1 MNRLLTL
8 SANDFRMVFRDP
20 MLRIFLFLPL
30 LILMMVVW
38 VIPAVFAAYP
48 VVQDYDYV
56 ILMWACMQA
65 STMFGFI
72 NGFVFLEEKDEHVFA
87 ALRVM
92 PVTAGM
98 LVSVR
103 MLLVSI
109 IAFATSVAILG
120 LTDWVPMNTVQL
132 LLIAFQYSLLAPLL
146 ALLVATFAQNKVEGL
161 AQFKIYNFIV
171 NLPILIYFLDF
182 KALHALAVVP
192 TYWTFRSVETVHTGG
207 NFFFFCGIGT
217 VLYAVVV
224 GSLAR
229 IFEKNVF

>member
-1 MNRLLTL
+1 MNRILTL

-30 LILMMVVW
+30 LILAMVVW
-38 VIPAVFAAYP
+38 IIPAIFVAYP
-48 VVQDYDYV
+48 FLQDYDYI

-72 NGFVFLEEKDEHVFA
+72 NGFVFLEEKDEQVFA

-92 PVTAGM
+92 PINAGT
-98 LVSVR
+98 LIGVR
-103 MLLVSI
+103 MLVGTT
-109 IAFATSVAILG
+109 IAFVTNVLLLSFAPWIAL
-120 LTDWVPMNTVQL
+120 NAAQL
-132 LLIAFQYSLLAPLL
+132 LLIAFQYALLAPLL

-171 NLPILIYFLDF
+171 NVPILMYFLPT

-192 TYWTFRSVETVHTGG
+192 TYWTFRSMEAVHQGQS
-207 NFFFFCGIGT
+207 FFLFFGVGM
-217 VLYAVVV
+217 LWYAVVLGILV
-224 GSLAR
+224 R
-229 IFEKNVF
+229 IFERRVF